1 MPLLLLPLLLLFAA
15 SGCAALI
22 YEIVW
27 FKLLQLV
34 IGSTGISIGVLLAA
48 YMGGLFAGSLF
59 YPRFVDVKKHPLRVY
74 AAIEAGIGVLGVAV
88 ILGLPVLDRWYSA
101 HAAAGFAGL
110 LERSLLAAVCL
121 LPPTMLMGASL
132 PAISRCFKSDELES
146 KQEGLAGIGFLYG
159 ANTAGAFV
167 GCVLAGFYLL
177 RLFDMP
183 SAALVAAGFNF
194 AAAAG
199 SFLLAKR
206 TPYTPMAGKP
216 VKDPA
221 TETTQDVIAAVPGS
235 PSSVYV
241 AIALSGAAALGAEV
255 VWTRLLGLMIGA
267 TVYTFSII
275 LAGFLVGIGVGSA
288 AASWAVRQG
297 WNARRLLALSQFAL
311 IFAIGW
317 TVVAMADVLPYLPI
331 NNNQDLWKGFG
342 IDVLRIFLSVIPAA
356 LLWGASFPLALAAA
370 ARPGEDTGKLSS
382 KIYAANTF
390 GAIVGAIGFSLF
402 LIPAVGTHRCEH
414 TLIVLAAAAAICAL
428 PGGER
433 LKWGIAT
440 VAAAGLAVAVL
451 PEVPWQVFAYGRETT
466 IAVKDGRLL
475 YNGEGR
481 DASIAVSETSD
492 GVRFYHISGKTE
504 ASTEPYD
511 MRVERML
518 GHLPALLVPVPRTVL
533 LVGCG
538 AGITAGTF
546 VVQPET
552 EKIHICEIERLV
564 PQANS
569 IYFARENHGV
579 VKDPRTEI
587 TYDDARHFIQT
598 TNDKFDII
606 TSDPIAPWVRGSATL
621 STKEYFETCKR
632 HLNPGGVMAHWL
644 PFYETDP
651 ESVKSGVATFFEVFP
666 NATIWANDIDGEG
679 YDSLMIGVNGDPT
692 IDVDAMQKRLERPDY
707 AGVRQSLYEIG
718 FNSAAELLAT
728 YAGSDHDVKGWVG
741 NAPINLDRNMRLEFL
756 AGAALRHHMA
766 PAILDQITEYR
777 QFPRWLFTG
786 SPQHLEMI
794 RALLHGRK

>member
-1 MPLLLLPLLLLFAA
+1 MPFLLLPLLLLFAA

-48 YMGGLFAGSLF
+48 YMGGLFAGSLA

-74 AAIEAGIGVLGVAV
+74 AAIELGIGVLGVAV
-88 ILGLPVLDRWYSA
+88 ILGLPILDHWYSA

-121 LPPTMLMGASL
+121 LPPTILMGASL
-132 PAISRCFKSDELES
+132 PAIARCFQSHDEDS
-146 KQEGLAGIGFLYG
+146 KPHGIAGIGYLYG
-159 ANTAGAFV
+159 ANTAGAFI
-167 GCVLAGFYLL
+167 GCILAGFYLL

-183 SAALVAAGFNF
+183 SAAFVAAGFNF

-199 SFLLAKR
+199 SFLLAIR
-206 TPYTPMAGKP
+206 TPYTPA
-216 VKDPA
+216 VEAAAEA
-221 TETTQDVIAAVPGS
+221 TTPDATPTYGS
-235 PSSVYV
+235 PTTVYV

-275 LAGFLVGIGVGSA
+275 LAGFLVGIGFGSAVGS
-288 AASWAVRQG
+288 WTVRQG
-297 WNARRLLALSQFAL
+297 WNARRTLGISQFAL
-311 IFAIGW
+311 IFCIGW
-317 TVVAMADVLPYLPI
+317 TMVAMASILPYVPI

-356 LLWGASFPLALAAA
+356 FLWGASFPLALAAA
-370 ARPGEDTGKLSS
+370 ARPGQDTGKLSS
-382 KIYAANTF
+382 NIYAANTF
-390 GAIVGAIGFSLF
+390 GAILGALAFSLI
-402 LIPAVGTHRCEH
+402 LIPGVGTHHCEH
-414 TLIVLAAAAAICAL
+414 VLIALAAAAAICAL
-428 PGGER
+428 PRGGR
-433 LKWGIAT
+433 LKWGIAAV
-440 VAAAGLAVAVL
+440 VASALAIVL
-451 PEVPWQVFAYGRETT
+451 YPEVPWQVFAYGRETT

-518 GHLPALLVPVPRTVL
+518 GTLPALLVKVPRTVL

-538 AGITAGTF
+538 AGITGGTF
-546 VVQPET
+546 VVQPEI
-552 EKIHICEIERLV
+552 EKIRICEIERLV
-564 PQANS
+564 PKANS
-569 IYFARENHGV
+569 IYFARENNNV

-587 TYDDARHFIQT
+587 VYDDARHHIQT
-598 TNDKFDII
+598 NNDKWDII

-621 STKEYFETCKR
+621 YTKEYYETCKR
-632 HLNPGGVMAHWL
+632 HLNPGGVMAQWV

-651 ESVKSGVATFFEVFP
+651 DSVKSGLATFFQVFP
-666 NATIWANDIDGEG
+666 NATVWSNDIDGEG
-679 YDSLMIGVNGDPT
+679 YDSLAIGVNGDPT

-718 FNSAAELLAT
+718 FSSAADLLAT
-728 YAGSDHDVKGWVG
+728 YAGSDHDLKGWIG
-741 NAPINLDRNMRLEFL
+741 NAPITLDRNMRLEYL
-756 AGAALRHHMA
+756 AGASLRHHMA
-766 PAILDQITEYR
+766 PVIFDQMTEYR

-786 SPQHLEMI
+786 SPQHLEMV
-794 RALLHGRK
+794 RTLLHGRK

>member
-48 YMGGLFAGSLF
+48 YMGGLFAGSLAF
-59 YPRFVDVKKHPLRVY
+59 PRFVDKKKHPLLVY
-74 AAIEAGIGVLGVAV
+74 AAIEGGIGVLGIAV
-88 ILGLPVLDRWYSA
+88 ILGLPVLDHWYSA
-101 HAAAGFAGL
+101 HAATGFGGL

-121 LPPTMLMGASL
+121 LPPTILMGASL
-132 PAISRCFKSDELES
+132 PAIARWLDS
-146 KQEGLAGIGFLYG
+146 KPQGLAGIGFLYG
-159 ANTAGAFV
+159 ANTAGACV

-183 SAALVAAGFNF
+183 SASFVAAGFNF
-194 AAAAG
+194 AAAIA
-199 SFLLAKR
+199 SYLLAKR
-206 TPYTPMAGKP
+206 TPYTPAVEEPTMIAEAAPTGAA
-216 VKDPA
+216 VTADSDPA
-221 TETTQDVIAAVPGS
+221 WT
-235 PSSVYV
+235 VYV

-275 LAGFLVGIGVGSA
+275 LAGFLVAICAGSA
-288 AASWAVRQG
+288 AGSWAVRQG
-297 WNARRLLALSQFAL
+297 WNARRALGISQFAL
-311 IFAIGW
+311 IFGIGW
-317 TVVAMADVLPYLPI
+317 CVAAMADVLPYLPI

-342 IDVLRIFLSVIPAA
+342 IDVVRIFLSVIPPA

-370 ARPGEDTGKLSS
+370 ARPGEETGQLSS

-390 GAIVGAIGFSLF
+390 GAIFGALGFSVF
-402 LIPAVGTHRCEH
+402 FIPWVGTHRCEH
-414 TLIVLAAAAAICAL
+414 FLIVLSAAAAIFAL
-428 PGGER
+428 PSASR
-433 LKWGIAT
+433 VKWGIAT
-440 VAAAGLAVAVL
+440 IAAAGVAIFVY

-518 GHLPALLVPVPRTVL
+518 GHLPALVVPVPRSVL

-552 EKIHICEIERLV
+552 QKIHICELERLV
-564 PQANS
+564 PKANS
-569 IYFARENHGV
+569 IYFARENNNV

-598 TNDKFDII
+598 TDEKFDII

-621 STKEYFETCKR
+621 STQEYFETCKR

-651 ESVKSGVATFFEVFP
+651 ESVKSGVATFFSVFP
-666 NATIWANDIDGEG
+666 NATIWSNDIDGEG

-692 IDVDAMQKRLERPDY
+692 IDVDAMQSRLDRPDY
-707 AGVRQSLYEIG
+707 QGVVRSMYEIG
-718 FNSAAELLAT
+718 FSSAAEMLAT
-728 YAGSDHDVKGWVG
+728 YVGSDHDVKAWVG

-756 AGAALRHHMA
+756 AGASLRHHMA
-766 PAILDQITEYR
+766 PAILDQITEHR
-777 QFPRWLFTG
+777 QFPTWLFRG
-786 SPQHLEMI
+786 APQRLQTI
-794 RALLHGRK
+794 RALLHGRR